1 MENEKRE
8 GGGKMCFYSY
18 AMWRVWIE
26 KSVFINLSVPVVKYI
41 TRCGVC
47 KICNAYVNTN

>member
-1 MENEKRE
+1 MFLFLCNVE
-8 GGGKMCFYSY
+8 GMD
-18 AMWRVWIE
+18 E